1 MVMKRKVSLPMER
14 WQEIARRLEPDAVCE
29 MLVLFGADKR
39 TWSALAS
46 WAIRRWHER
55 EAALRK
61 EFGGVHIPRMSRWSE
76 LAHLMA
82 LQRVPLVPGVIQDLR
97 CVLIETGS
105 VHDLFELDGMYGKP
119 ATGSEIER
127 LTSALY
133 RCHRYDWKQWGE
145 LVEFTGHRYPNDLAR
160 IVRDKKQEAVRD
172 EQFDG

>member
-1 MVMKRKVSLPMER
+1 MVKSRKIRLPMER
-14 WQEIARRLEPDAVCE
+14 WQEIARRLEADAVCE
-29 MLVLFGADKR
+29 LLVLFGADKR

-61 EFGGVHIPRMSRWSE
+61 EFGGVHTPRMSRWAE

-82 LQRVPLVPGVIQDLR
+82 LQGVPLAPDIVQDLR

-127 LTSALY
+127 LAAALD
-133 RCHRYDWKQWGE
+133 RCHRYDWQQWGE
-145 LVEFTGHRYPNDLAR
+145 LVEFTGHRYPRDLAKL
-160 IVRDKKQEAVRD
+160 VADKKAEAHRD
-172 EQFDG
+172 YNFDG